1 MLSAVAVLSAASVV
15 SEAAVLSAASVA
27 VVSADMS
34 GSMHS
39 YPTELYS
46 ACCSISAASAS
57 AAVSVCLAAYFCCL
71 RSLIFINIKNCS

>member
-1 MLSAVAVLSAASVV
+1 MCSSDLSAVAVVSETAVL

-27 VVSADMS
+27 VLSADMS

-71 RSLIFINIKNCS
+71 RSLIFC

>member
-1 MLSAVAVLSAASVV
+1 MAVLSAASVV
-15 SEAAVLSAASVA
+15 SEAAVVSAASVA

-71 RSLIFINIKNCS
+71 RSLIFY